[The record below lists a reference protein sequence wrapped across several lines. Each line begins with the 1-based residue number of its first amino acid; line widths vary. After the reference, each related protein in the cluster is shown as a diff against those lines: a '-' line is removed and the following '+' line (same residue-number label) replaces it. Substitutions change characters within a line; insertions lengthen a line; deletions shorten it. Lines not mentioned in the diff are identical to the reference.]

1 MAQKYALLIGVDEYE
16 DPSIPDLNNPLHNI
30 VALSEILVNP
40 RIGEFSYENVQ
51 VLSNPTYQSAK
62 RAIFDLYSKAQRDDL
77 VVFYFSGHGFLQ
89 EQQLYLALQDSERQY
104 LDLEAVSANF
114 IASQM
119 SKSRAKRQVVI
130 LDCCHAGA
138 FKPPPELNPSIN
150 AIVLTASDK
159 TEYAWENQDGY
170 YSLFTQ
176 NLLEGLKEGKIDCDS
191 SGQVT
196 AEEIYRYI
204 RRKLS
209 HSKQK
214 PLRLYPFGRQE
225 EEIVVAKSPSFLML
239 HDANFTVNK
248 LTIPHIIP
256 EYLFLDDNAL
266 TKEDIYCVYEDI
278 QTPLLTDLV
287 SIQQGYVR
295 QKEEEAR
302 INGFTF
308 DNNLSYSLFG
318 FSTERKQR
326 SGGQRQN
333 RYLVHLR
340 PTEYFNFIFP
350 NLALDETINLEG
362 SITTPREV
370 LGLNV
375 GKIRIENLRDYACDF
390 KIGTGTIFITS
401 DGKIAVSLRARSQFV
416 VGGAKYHL
424 STAEGMLRP
433 ADEID
438 GQVSPF
444 FTSVRSLNDE
454 LGLQTETDFMSGDIR
469 CLGLFLDTLRA
480 QPFFIFYVKSSQV
493 SFNELKDR
501 WRLFA
506 KDKHENRDVIGLDWN
521 LSTAKVL
528 VKGHLNYTGSEI
540 TVASN
545 HAQTGFMVASLHEF
559 GRTFL
564 QDNTA

>member
-16 DPSIPDLNNPLHNI
+16 DSSIPDLNNPLHNI

-40 RIGEFSYENVQ
+40 RVGEFSRENVD
-51 VLSNPTYQSAK
+51 VLSNPTYKSAK
-62 RAIFDLYSKAQRDDL
+62 RAISELFSKAKRDDL
-77 VVFYFSGHGFLQ
+77 AVFYFSGHGFLQ
-89 EQQLYLALQDSERQY
+89 EQQLYLALQDSVKEY
-104 LDLEAVSANF
+104 LDLEAVSAYF

-119 SKSRAKRQVVI
+119 SRSRAKKQVII

-138 FKPPPELNPSIN
+138 FEPPPGLKPSVN

-159 TEYAWENQDGY
+159 TEYAWENHDGH

-176 NLLEGLKEGKIDCDS
+176 NLIEGLKEGKIDCDS

-196 AEEIYRYI
+196 IEEIYRYT

-209 HSKQK
+209 HSKQN

-225 EEIVVAKSPSFLML
+225 EEIVIAKSPSFLML

-248 LTIPHIIP
+248 LTIPHMIP
-256 EYLFLDDNAL
+256 EYLFLKDNAL

-278 QTPLLTDLV
+278 PTLLLDDLISV
-287 SIQQGYVR
+287 KREYIR

-308 DNNLSYSLFG
+308 DNNLSYSLYG
-318 FSTERKQR
+318 FSTERKQG
-326 SGGQRQN
+326 SFGQREN

-340 PTEYFNFIFP
+340 PTEYFNFVFP
-350 NLALDETINLEG
+350 NLALDEIINLEG
-362 SITTPREV
+362 SFTTPREV
-370 LGLNV
+370 LGLGE

-390 KIGTGTIFITS
+390 KIGTGTVFITS
-401 DGKIAVSLRARSQFV
+401 DRKITVSLRARSQFI

-438 GQVSPF
+438 GQISPF
-444 FTSVRSLNDE
+444 FTSIRSLNDE
-454 LGLQTETDFMSGDIR
+454 LGLQAEEDFISDDIQ
-469 CLGLFLDTLRA
+469 CIGLFLDTFRA
-480 QPFFIFYVKSSQV
+480 QPFFMFYVKSSQIT
-493 SFNELKDR
+493 FNELKDK
-501 WRLFA
+501 WRFFA
-506 KDKHENRDVIGLDWN
+506 KDRHENRDIIGLDWN

-528 VKGHLNYTGSEI
+528 VKGQLNYTGSEV

-559 GRTFL
+559 GKTFL
-564 QDNTA
+564 Q